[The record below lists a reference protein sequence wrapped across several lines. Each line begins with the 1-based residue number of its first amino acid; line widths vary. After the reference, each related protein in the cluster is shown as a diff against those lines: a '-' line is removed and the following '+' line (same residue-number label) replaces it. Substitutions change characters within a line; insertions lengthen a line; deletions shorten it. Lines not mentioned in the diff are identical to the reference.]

1 MTVVESVV
9 KLTLEKDKLG
19 SSKSKERGVCKMD
32 HKEDVVDAMVTAKI
46 VVIGNHELGRRNPR
60 GKGTS

>member
-1 MTVVESVV
+1 MTVDESVV

-32 HKEDVVDAMVTAKI
+32 TRKM
-46 VVIGNHELGRRNPR
+46 LLMQW
-60 GKGTS
+60 